1 MTLSVLVYN
10 LTRVMNIVGIMQLI
24 AAIAA

>member
-1 MTLSVLVYN
+1 MALSVLVYN
-10 LTRVMNIVGIMQLI
+10 LTLIMNIVGIMQLI

>member
-1 MTLSVLVYN
+1 MALSVLVYN
-10 LTRVMNIVGIMQLI
+10 LTLFMEIVGIKQLI